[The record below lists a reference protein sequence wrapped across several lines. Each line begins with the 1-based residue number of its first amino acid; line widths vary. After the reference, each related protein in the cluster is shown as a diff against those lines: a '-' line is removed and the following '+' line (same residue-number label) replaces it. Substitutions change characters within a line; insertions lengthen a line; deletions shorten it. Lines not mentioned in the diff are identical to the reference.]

1 MKKEIKSELTKEK
14 SQDSERAL
22 IPNAGSLVINHTSQ
36 TIGAKNEDRSYLSMP
51 LTPGLKN
58 LLLLER
64 VLGKFHYG
72 CWKLHNQGCDS
83 DSG

>member
-1 MKKEIKSELTKEK
+1 MKKEVKSELTKEK

-51 LTPGLKN
+51 LTPGLN
-58 LLLLER
+58 
-64 VLGKFHYG
+64 
-72 CWKLHNQGCDS
+72 N
-83 DSG
+83 